1 MDTTWLKSSK
11 DEVDSFFE
19 ELGIN
24 SPYKIVCENKRTT
37 FKTDTLTNEGTRK
50 NPSWKVRKL
59 ESEEKEK
66 YSKEADLDV
75 YSLKSD
81 NGSSV
86 ATLVVRNNIDNNQV
100 IVGIGSNPRKVEPN
114 DPALKTITKL
124 ENTRLNI
131 LNAEVINGNSA
142 PAKYLL
148 QFDLSTYAS
157 KKNKDFRLHFKNVPV
172 EFQPSV
178 QDAYDAVAFFL
189 NVLKNS
195 NQNELNLKY
204 IVLGYGSLGKAIL
217 DQDVKLN
224 NKLLIKDAY
233 RNLLQEYQEQG
244 LIKQFVLE
252 TYPPHSSG
260 NYGSHGVLD
269 TPRYFDNYFN

>member
-1 MDTTWLKSSK
+1 MVMDSECYKSSE
-11 DEVDSFFE
+11 DEVNNFLKK
-19 ELGIN
+19 LGN
-24 SPYKIVCENKRTT
+24 ATPYKVVCEAKRSSMNKSEAGP
-37 FKTDTLTNEGTRK
+37 EGLK
-50 NPSWKVRKL
+50 
-59 ESEEKEK
+59 
-66 YSKEADLDV
+66 ADLSV
-75 YSLKSD
+75 YSLVSRE
-81 NGSSV
+81 NSSIV
-86 ATLVVRNNIDNNQV
+86 GTLVIRNTVKNEQV
-100 IVGIGSNPRKVEPN
+100 MVGIGSNPRKVKPN

-131 LNAEVINGNSA
+131 LKAEVINGDSV

-157 KKNKDFRLHFKNVPV
+157 KKNKNFKSHFKNAPT

-178 QDAYDAVAFFL
+178 QDAYDATAFFL
-189 NVLKNS
+189 NALKNS
-195 NQNELNLKY
+195 KQNQLELKY

-224 NKLLIKDAY
+224 NKLPIKDAY
-233 RNLLQEYQEQG
+233 RNLFQEYQEHG
-244 LIKQFVLE
+244 LLKQFVLE

>member
-1 MDTTWLKSSK
+1 MDSECYKSSEN
-11 DEVDSFFE
+11 EVNNFLKK
-19 ELGIN
+19 LGN
-24 SPYKIVCENKRTT
+24 VTPYKIVYEAKRSSMNKSEAGP
-37 FKTDTLTNEGTRK
+37 EGLK
-50 NPSWKVRKL
+50 
-59 ESEEKEK
+59 
-66 YSKEADLDV
+66 ADLSV
-75 YSLKSD
+75 YSLVSRE
-81 NGSSV
+81 NSSIV
-86 ATLVVRNNIDNNQV
+86 GTLVIRNMVKNEQV
-100 IVGIGSNPRKVEPN
+100 MVGIGSNPRKVKPN

-131 LNAEVINGNSA
+131 LKAEVINGDSV

-157 KKNKDFRLHFKNVPV
+157 KDNDDFRSYFKKNPFD
-172 EFQPSV
+172 FQPSV
-178 QDAYDAVAFFL
+178 QDAYDTTAFFL
-189 NVLKNS
+189 NTLKNS
-195 NQNELNLKY
+195 KQNELNLKY

-224 NKLLIKDAY
+224 NNLLIKDAY
-233 RNLLQEYQEQG
+233 RNLFQEYQEHGQ
-244 LIKQFVLE
+244 IKQFVLE